1 VWGPRD
7 TYGYAYGL
15 LQRTPDD
22 PSYDRFR
29 DAVRQFAIETMPI
42 PAGTDVLGQVLE
54 KQVVHTVR
62 TAAKASGAHD
72 RTIRRIFERN
82 GLGMDTDGSDLR
94 NHRVTVP
101 AGEIERMVKQLKT
114 ALSTPAVI
122 KATGIPRIH
131 LNAIMA
137 AGYLPTVTG
146 SENHANAKHRF
157 ARSQVNAMMARLFDS
172 AVDVT
177 TPTPRQMPIMEARQA
192 AVTSLEAL
200 LGMIWDGKLSWK
212 GRLAG
217 RTDYGAL
224 LVDADEIK
232 ALVRHE
238 PSMTHLTRTEA
249 MEFIPGF
256 NRWALDGFI
265 DEGLLHTTMEFSPE
279 ARREVEVIPRES
291 AELVRRDFVTLG
303 ELRQISGLHLK
314 QVKVLLRLAG
324 IETAYDPEEFKAWI
338 YDRNDVK
345 QAVQKRPNFW
355 GYDKAKA
362 RAAAK

>member
-1 VWGPRD
+1 MWGPRD